1 MKPEEQLT
9 LQEYIA
15 ARKNQFDA
23 LAIEYERLTKKDPE
37 NYPEKRSALSWQG
50 FEVRFF
56 EPLVSPRELF
66 GELKAPKPQA

>member
-37 NYPEKRSALSWQG
+37 NYPEKRSATC
-50 FEVRFF
+50 
-56 EPLVSPRELF
+56 
-66 GELKAPKPQA
+66 